1 MTRQQLR
8 LSLAC
13 WNYDRTRALQ
23 TGEIRPEGIEL
34 IPLTLPVEETF
45 YRMLRYREFDVAELS
60 LSSYVLSL
68 FQAEPPFIAIP
79 VFPSR
84 VFRHGSIYT
93 NSASGITKPGDLRG
107 RPVGVPEYQMTA
119 AVWIRGI
126 LEDRHGLPADEVSYR
141 TGGLHEPGRTEK
153 ITLDLPGRFD
163 VRPIA
168 NDQTLNELLADGRI
182 DALYSARA
190 PRSFDPR
197 QPAAPVRRLFPDPKA
212 IEQEYFRATGIFPIM
227 HTIVIRRDVYEANRW
242 VARSLL
248 DAFTQAKAMMYP
260 ELTEIAAL
268 KYSLPWGVNE
278 AEETMALMGEDFWP
292 YGIEANRV
300 TLETFLRYSFEQ
312 GLARRL
318 LQPADIFAPEAMGQ
332 VLV

>member
-1 MTRQQLR
+1 MTRLLR

-34 IPLTLPVEETF
+34 IPLALPVEETF
-45 YRMLRYREFDVAELS
+45 YRMLRYQEFDVAEMS

-84 VFRHGSIYT
+84 VFRHGSIYM
-93 NSASGITKPGDLRG
+93 NSASGLTKPGDLRG
-107 RPVGVPEYQMTA
+107 RQVGVPEYQMTA

-126 LEDRHGLPADEVSYR
+126 LEDHHELPADEVSYR

-153 ITLDLPGRFD
+153 ITLDLPDRFD

-190 PRSFDPR
+190 PHSFDPR
-197 QPAAPVRRLFPDPKA
+197 QPTATVRRLFPDPKA
-212 IEQEYFRATGIFPIM
+212 VEQEYFRATGIFPIM

-242 VARSLL
+242 IARSLL
-248 DAFTQAKAMMYP
+248 DAFTEAKAMMYP
-260 ELTEIAAL
+260 ELTEITAL

-312 GLARRL
+312 GLAGRL
-318 LQPADIFAPEAMGQ
+318 LQPANIFAPEAIGQ